1 MADVANPPAALS
13 ASKNG
18 AITADKSQKPRP
30 EKPDEQ
36 LYKDSLA
43 KAESEYTA
51 AQEKVVRVT
60 PIMQNYLPN
69 SISRKLIQLF
79 HPHSAL
85 TYR

>member
-1 MADVANPPAALS
+1 MAEVANPSAALS

-51 AQEKVVRVT
+51 AQEKLVRVT
-60 PIMQNYLPN
+60 LITQNYLPN
-69 SISRKLIQLF
+69 SISRNSLQLF
-79 HPHSAL
+79 HTHSAL